1 MRKKITISGV
11 SFFFVTEKILENV
24 MEHVNM
30 RIFLPEMQS
39 FILQIYLV
47 RKAQVNSVRS
57 ANNTIVISTRR
68 LRP

>member
-1 MRKKITISGV
+1 MLAIKEIFSWNLNFMRKKITISGV
-11 SFFFVTEKILENV
+11 SFFFVTKKILENE

-47 RKAQVNSVRS
+47 RK
-57 ANNTIVISTRR
+57 
-68 LRP
+68 LK

>member
-57 ANNTIVISTRR
+57 VNSTIVINTRR

>member
-1 MRKKITISGV
+1 MLAIKEIFSWNLNFMRKKITISGV
-11 SFFFVTEKILENV
+11 SFFFVTKNILENE

-47 RKAQVNSVRS
+47 RK
-57 ANNTIVISTRR
+57 
-68 LRP
+68 LK

>member
-57 ANNTIVISTRR
+57 VNNTIVISTRR